1 MDRVVSDQPG
11 ATWALSTPPTAV
23 LDLLRS
29 PPVGRTVWIADR
41 HRDRCPLCTSTT
53 TTGQRSRLVRNLQTE
68 TLSQQPFKPK
78 MARSGTTQGPPAT
91 NRSSDAWTVTVTSPE
106 ATPATATMSN
116 TSTAHPAPTS
126 AAAASFA
133 DQMM

>member
-1 MDRVVSDQPG
+1 M
-11 ATWALSTPPTAV
+11 
-23 LDLLRS
+23 
-29 PPVGRTVWIADR
+29 
-41 HRDRCPLCTSTT
+41 
-53 TTGQRSRLVRNLQTE
+53 RNLQTE
-68 TLSQQPFKPK
+68 TPSQQPFKPK
-78 MARSGTTQGPPAT
+78 MARSGTTQAPPPST
-91 NRSSDAWTVTVTSPE
+91 NRSIDAWTVTVTSPE